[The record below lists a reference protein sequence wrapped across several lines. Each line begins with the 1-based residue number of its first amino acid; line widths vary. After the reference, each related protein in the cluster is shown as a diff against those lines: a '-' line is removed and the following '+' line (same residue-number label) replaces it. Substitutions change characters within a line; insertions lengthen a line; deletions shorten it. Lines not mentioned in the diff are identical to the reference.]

1 MTSARNYES
10 MLKDGCIKTSPDAFI
25 GNGVFA
31 TELTNLFK
39 RWRVN
44 KSWQNQSLQEN
55 LLQQVSKGSDDI
67 VILKIPTK
75 SLDSEKLVVRSQNKL
90 CGMISRKEF
99 APLDRDIDTKFALR
113 KDVKGWLSSLRSYI
127 KRNME
132 TFEKPEIVE
141 HLTSGASA
149 NRAKHFTRK
158 KEAIEYIYLDNIP
171 VKYVEKIGQ
180 VNVAELR
187 KTSEYDPIR
196 PMRSVFGA
204 LLRGTPEQKGALLLN
219 C

>member
-1 MTSARNYES
+1 MTTARNYES
-10 MLKDGCIKTSPDAFI
+10 MLRDGCIKTSPDAFI
-25 GNGVFA
+25 GKGVFT
-31 TELTNLFK
+31 TELTNFFK
-39 RWRVN
+39 RWRVD
-44 KSWQNQSLQEN
+44 KSWQNESLQES
-55 LLQQVSKGSDDI
+55 LLQQVSKGFDDI

-90 CGMISRKEF
+90 CGMISRREF
-99 APLDRDIDTKFALR
+99 APLDKDIDVKFPLR
-113 KDVKGWLSSLRSYI
+113 KDVKGWLSSLRSYL

-141 HLTSGASA
+141 HLTSGANA
-149 NRAKHFTRK
+149 GRAKHFTRK

-171 VKYVEKIGQ
+171 IKDVEKIGQ

-187 KTSEYDPIR
+187 RTSDYDPIR
-196 PMRSVFGA
+196 PMRSIFGA